1 MGGAGLAR
9 RSVAGPDAAGLSVAG
24 GLGKPPQSVLLGCS
38 RSLAAFLG
46 LGARESGSL
55 GQVSSS
61 GLPLEGS
68 G

>member
-9 RSVAGPDAAGLSVAG
+9 RSLARPDAAGLSVPG
-24 GLGKPPQSVLLGCS
+24 GLGKPPQSVLRS